1 MNKRVTLAV
10 LLSFCTLLPAVGQT
24 IPATPVTTTSTQRP
38 ATQQPADDSDD
49 VVKITTNLV
58 QVDAVVTKDGK
69 PVSGLTAN
77 DFEIYEDGKRQTIT
91 SFAYI
96 SNVAGEA
103 APTPPKTRDK
113 TSSGFVPPV
122 PVKRDVSRR
131 TIAIVVDDLGLSAE
145 SMTFVRRS
153 VRKFVAEQMQPND
166 LVAILRTGRQV
177 GALQQFT
184 NDKRLLNRAVEQLR
198 WNLCSR
204 VGINVLPAVGS
215 TAYAGCLHSY
225 GSTLAQVRSIVDAMG
240 ELPGRKSLILLSDS
254 APIQNQELQPYEYE
268 NVPDWAGDDWVSR
281 RGLAKIAER
290 AIRSSVIIYSVDTQ
304 GLQPTGPTAADRFSG
319 DIHQVLAQMQNV
331 MSTRSHLL
339 QDRRAGGDL
348 IARQT
353 GGFQIRNSNDFGLDR
368 IMQDQTG
375 YYLLGYRPSTET
387 FNKRFHHIKAK
398 VKKSGVNVRTRF
410 GFYGVSEEDVKLQLP
425 SPAKA
430 TNLAL
435 MSPFGAQDLEF
446 EVASFFTN
454 DKTQGSF
461 IRSFI
466 YLDPA
471 NLTFKTVEDREQT
484 SLEIHG
490 VVFGDNGAPVEQV
503 THRVPL
509 SLTKDEYDKSMREGL
524 RLRFDMHARR
534 PGAFQVRIAIREG
547 YGYKIGSAGQF
558 VAVPDL
564 NNKQLALSGIVL
576 QSVSD
581 PASQNAI
588 MSSPA
593 IRRFPVNSDLYFTF
607 VVYNGSPNLLMQTKL
622 FRDGKVVK
630 SSAEIALDV
639 KEQSDPARI
648 LTTSVMRLTPD
659 LEPGNYYLQ
668 LLLTDK
674 AASAKQPPA
683 IQWVDFEIVK

>member
-1 MNKRVTLAV
+1 MNQRVTLAV
-10 LLSFCTLLPAVGQT
+10 LLSLCTLLPALGQT
-24 IPATPVTTTSTQRP
+24 TPQRP
-38 ATQQPADDSDD
+38 ADDIDD
-49 VVKITTNLV
+49 VVKITTSLV

-96 SNVAGEA
+96 SNVGGEA
-103 APTPPKTRDK
+103 APSPATDRT
-113 TSSGFVPPV
+113 FVPPAA
-122 PVKRDVSRR
+122 VKRDVSRR

-145 SMTFVRRS
+145 SMTYVRRS

-166 LVAILRTGRQV
+166 LVAILRTGTQV

-204 VGINVLPAVGS
+204 VGVSVLPPAGSSSYVGC
-215 TAYAGCLHSY
+215 YRSY
-225 GSTLAQVRSIVDAMG
+225 TSTLSQLRAIVEAMG
-240 ELPGRKSLILLSDS
+240 ELPGRKSLILMSDS
-254 APIQNQELQPYEYE
+254 VPVQNQELQPNEYD
-268 NVPDWAGDDWVSR
+268 NVPDWAGPDWLSR

-290 AIRSSVIIYSVDTQ
+290 AIRSSVVIYSIDTQ
-304 GLQPTGPTAADRFSG
+304 GLQTTGPTAADQFSG
-319 DIHQVLAQMQNV
+319 DIHQVLAQMRSLP
-331 MSTRSHLL
+331 STRARLL

-348 IARQT
+348 LARQT
-353 GGFQIRNSNDFGLDR
+353 GGFQIHNSNAFGLDR
-368 IMQDQTG
+368 IMQDQSG

-387 FNKRFHHIKAK
+387 FNRRFHHLKAK
-398 VKKSGVNVRTRF
+398 VKKSGVDVRTRF
-410 GFYGVSEEDVKLQLP
+410 GFYGVSEEEVKVRV
-425 SPAKA
+425 PAAVKA

-446 EVASFFTN
+446 ELASFFTN
-454 DKTQGSF
+454 DQTQGSF

-471 NLTFKTVEDREQT
+471 NLTFNKVDDREET

-503 THRVPL
+503 THRLPL
-509 SLTKDEYDKSMREGL
+509 SFTKDEYDKAVRDGL
-524 RLRFDMHARR
+524 RLRFDMPARR
-534 PGAFQVRIAIREG
+534 PGAFQVRIAIKDN

-576 QSVSD
+576 QGVSD
-581 PASQNAI
+581 VAPQNAT
-588 MSSPA
+588 MSNPA
-593 IRRFPVNSDLYFTF
+593 VRRFTANSNVYFAF
-607 VVYNGSPNLLMQTKL
+607 VVYNGSANLLMQTKL

-630 SSAEIALDV
+630 SSPEIALDV
-639 KEQSDPARI
+639 KDQSDPTRI

-674 AASAKQPPA
+674 GASAKQPPA

>member
-1 MNKRVTLAV
+1 MNKQVTLAV
-10 LLSFCTLLPAVGQT
+10 LLSFCTFLPAVGQT
-24 IPATPVTTTSTQRP
+24 LPNSPTVNSTQRP
-38 ATQQPADDSDD
+38 ATPQPANDGDD
-49 VVKITTNLV
+49 VVKISTNLV

-96 SNVAGEA
+96 SNISDDAV
-103 APTPPKTRDK
+103 PIQPKKTDK
-113 TSSGFVPPV
+113 NSSSFVPPA
-122 PVKRDVSRR
+122 PVKRDVARR

-145 SMTFVRRS
+145 SMTYVRRS

-166 LVAILRTGRQV
+166 LVAILRTGTQV

-204 VGINVLPAVGS
+204 VGVTVLRAAG
-215 TAYAGCLHSY
+215 TAPYTGCRRSY
-225 GSTLAQVRSIVDAMG
+225 TGTLSQVRSIVEAMG
-240 ELPGRKSLILLSDS
+240 ELAGRKSLVLLSDS
-254 APIQNQELQPYEYE
+254 VPIQNQELQPYEYE
-268 NVPDWAGDDWVSR
+268 NAPVSSGDDWITRV
-281 RGLAKIAER
+281 GLAKIAEK
-290 AIRSSVIIYSVDTQ
+290 AIRSSVVIYAVDTQ
-304 GLQPTGPTAADRFSG
+304 GLQPVGPTAADRFSG
-319 DIHQVLAQMQNV
+319 DIHQVLTQMQNV
-331 MSTRSHLL
+331 MQTRSHLL

-348 IARQT
+348 LARQT

-368 IMQDQTG
+368 IMQDQSG

-398 VKKSGVNVRTRF
+398 AKKSGVDVRTRF
-410 GFYGVSEEDVKLQLP
+410 GFYGVSEEDVKLRRP

-430 TNLAL
+430 INLAL

-454 DKTQGSF
+454 DKTEGSF

-471 NLTFKTVEDREQT
+471 NLSFKEVNEREET
-484 SLEIHG
+484 SLEVHG
-490 VVFGDNGAPVEQV
+490 VVFGDNGAAIEQV
-503 THRVPL
+503 THRIPL
-509 SLTKDEYDKSMREGL
+509 SLTKDEYEKAIREGL
-524 RLRFDMHARR
+524 RLKFDVPVRR
-534 PGAFQVRIAIREG
+534 TGAFQVRIAIKEG
-547 YGYKIGSAGQF
+547 YGSRIGSVGQF
-558 VAVPDL
+558 VEVPDL
-564 NNKQLALSGIVL
+564 NNQQLALSGIVL
-576 QSVSD
+576 QGVSD
-581 PASQNAI
+581 SAPQNAT

-593 IRRFPVNSDLYFTF
+593 VRRFPVNSNLYFAF
-607 VVYNGSPNLLMQTKL
+607 VVYNRSPNLLMQTKL

-639 KEQSDPARI
+639 KDQSDPARI
-648 LTTSVMRLTPD
+648 LTTNVMRLTPD

-674 AASAKQPPA
+674 GASTKQPPA
-683 IQWVDFEIVK
+683 TQWVDFEIVK

>member
-1 MNKRVTLAV
+1 MTKRVTLAV

-24 IPATPVTTTSTQRP
+24 SPDTPAPTQRS
-38 ATQQPADDSDD
+38 ATQQPADDIDE
-49 VVKITTNLV
+49 VVRITTNLV
-58 QVDAVVTKDGK
+58 QIDAAVTKDGK

-77 DFEIYEDGKRQTIT
+77 DFEIYEDGKRQAIT

-96 SNVAGEA
+96 SNVGGEA
-103 APTPPKTRDK
+103 LPTPPKTHDK
-113 TSSGFVPPV
+113 NSRTFVPPA
-122 PVKRDVSRR
+122 PVTRDVSRR

-145 SMTFVRRS
+145 SMTYVRRS

-166 LVAILRTGRQV
+166 LVAILRTGTQV

-204 VGINVLPAVGS
+204 VGINVLPAVGT
-215 TAYAGCLHSY
+215 TAYVGCHHNY
-225 GSTLAQVRSIVDAMG
+225 GGTLSQVRAIVDAMG
-240 ELPGRKSLILLSDS
+240 ELPGRKSLVLLSDS
-254 APIQNQELQPYEYE
+254 VPIQNQELQPNEYE
-268 NVPDWAGDDWVSR
+268 NVPDWAGDDWLSR
-281 RGLAKIAER
+281 RGLAKIAEH
-290 AIRSSVIIYSVDTQ
+290 AIRSSVVIYSVDTQ
-304 GLQPTGPTAADRFSG
+304 ALQPTGPTAADRFSG
-319 DIHQVLAQMQNV
+319 DIHQILSQMRNV
-331 MSTRSHLL
+331 SSTRSHLL

-368 IMQDQTG
+368 IMQDQSG
-375 YYLLGYRPSTET
+375 YYLLGYRPSSET

-398 VKKSGVNVRTRF
+398 VKKSGVDVRTRF
-410 GFYGVSEEDVKLQLP
+410 GFYGVSEEDAKLKLP

-446 EVASFFTN
+446 EVSSFFTN

-471 NLTFKTVEDREQT
+471 NLTFKEVNDREDT
-484 SLEIHG
+484 LLEVHG
-490 VVFGDNGAPVEQV
+490 VVFGDNGVAVEQV

-509 SLTKDEYDKSMREGL
+509 SLTKDEYEKVLREGL
-524 RLRFDMHARR
+524 RLKFDMPAQR
-534 PGAFQVRIAIREG
+534 PGAFQVRIAIKEG
-547 YGYKIGSAGQF
+547 YGYKIGSASQF

-576 QSVSD
+576 QGVSD
-581 PASQNAI
+581 AAPQNPG

-593 IRRFPVNSDLYFTF
+593 VRRFPVNSDLYFTF

-630 SSAEIALDV
+630 SNSEIVLDV
-639 KEQSDPARI
+639 KDQSDAARI
-648 LTTSVMRLTPD
+648 LTTNVMRLTPD

-674 AASAKQPPA
+674 AASAKRPSA

>member
-1 MNKRVTLAV
+1 MNERVTLAV
-10 LLSFCTLLPAVGQT
+10 LLSFCTLLPVMGQT
-24 IPATPVTTTSTQRP
+24 TPATPATTERP
-38 ATQQPADDSDD
+38 ATQQAPEDSDD

-77 DFEIYEDGKRQTIT
+77 DFEIFEDGKRQAIT

-96 SNVAGEA
+96 SNLGEA
-103 APTPPKTRDK
+103 ATPPKNGDK
-113 TSSGFVPPV
+113 NSSTFVPPA

-145 SMTFVRRS
+145 SMTSVRRS

-166 LVAILRTGRQV
+166 LVAILRTGTQV

-204 VGINVLPAVGS
+204 VGVNVLPALGTDAYVG
-215 TAYAGCLHSY
+215 CRRSY
-225 GSTLAQVRSIVDAMG
+225 SGTLSAVRSIVDAMG
-240 ELPGRKSLILLSDS
+240 DLPGRKSLVLLSDS
-254 APIQNQELQPYEYE
+254 VPIQNQELQPNEYE
-268 NVPDWAGDDWVSR
+268 NVPDWAGDDWLSR

-290 AIRSSVIIYSVDTQ
+290 AIRSSVVIYSVDTQ
-304 GLQPTGPTAADRFSG
+304 GLQTTGPTAADRFSG
-319 DIHQVLAQMQNV
+319 DIHQVLAQMRNLP
-331 MSTRSHLL
+331 STRSRLL
-339 QDRRAGGDL
+339 QDRRAGGEL

-353 GGFQIRNSNDFGLDR
+353 GGFQIRNSNNFGLDR
-368 IMQDQTG
+368 IMQDQSG
-375 YYLLGYRPSTET
+375 YFLLGYRPNAET
-387 FNKRFHHIKAK
+387 FNKRFHHLKAK
-398 VKKSGVNVRTRF
+398 VKKSGLDVRTRF
-410 GFYGVSEEDVKLQLP
+410 GFYGISEEDVKLRLP
-425 SPAKA
+425 SPARA

-435 MSPFGAQDLEF
+435 MSPFGAQDLEI

-454 DKTQGSF
+454 DKTAGSI

-471 NLTFKTVEDREQT
+471 NLTFKRVNDREET
-484 SLEIHG
+484 SLEVHG
-490 VVFGDNGAPVEQV
+490 VVFGDNGIPVEQV

-509 SLTKDEYDKSMREGL
+509 SLTNDEYEKIRREGL
-524 RLRFDMHARR
+524 RLKIDMPARR
-534 PGAFQVRIAIREG
+534 PGAFQVRIAIKEG
-547 YGYKIGSAGQF
+547 FGYKIGSASQF

-564 NNKQLALSGIVL
+564 SNKQLALSGIVL
-576 QSVSD
+576 QGVSD
-581 PASQNAI
+581 TPSQNGG

-593 IRRFPVNSDLYFTF
+593 VRRFQANSDLYFTF
-607 VVYNGSPNLLMQTKL
+607 VVFNGSSNLLMQTKL

-630 SSAEIALDV
+630 SSSEIILDV
-639 KEQSDPARI
+639 KDQSDPARI
-648 LTTSVMRLTPD
+648 LTTHVMRLTPD

-674 AASAKQPPA
+674 TASAKQPPA

>member
-10 LLSFCTLLPAVGQT
+10 LLSLCILLPAVGQT
-24 IPATPVTTTSTQRP
+24 VPATPAATQRP
-38 ATQQPADDSDD
+38 ATQQPPEDSDD

-58 QVDAVVTKDGK
+58 QIDAVVTKDSK
-69 PVSGLTAN
+69 PVPGLTAN
-77 DFEIYEDGKRQTIT
+77 DFEIYEDGKRQAIT

-96 SNVAGEA
+96 SNVGGETT
-103 APTPPKTRDK
+103 PTPPKARDK
-113 TSSGFVPPV
+113 NDSTFVPPA

-145 SMTFVRRS
+145 SMTYVRRS
-153 VRKFVAEQMQPND
+153 VRKFVAEEMQPND
-166 LVAILRTGRQV
+166 LVAILRTGTQV

-184 NDKRLLNRAVEQLR
+184 NDKRILNRAVEQLR

-204 VGINVLPAVGS
+204 VGINVLPPVGPNS
-215 TAYAGCLHSY
+215 YAGCYHSY
-225 GSTLAQVRSIVDAMG
+225 GNTLSQVRAIVDAMG
-240 ELPGRKSLILLSDS
+240 ELPGRKSLVLMSDS
-254 APIQNQELQPYEYE
+254 VPIQNQELQPYEYE
-268 NVPDWAGDDWVSR
+268 NAPDSAEDDWISR

-290 AIRSSVIIYSVDTQ
+290 AIRSSVVIYSVDTQ

-319 DIHQVLAQMQNV
+319 DINQMTAQM
-331 MSTRSHLL
+331 RSVISARSRLL

-353 GGFQIRNSNDFGLDR
+353 GGFQIRNSNNFGLDR
-368 IMQDQTG
+368 IMQDQSG

-387 FNKRFHHIKAK
+387 FNKRFHRIKAK
-398 VKKSGVNVRTRF
+398 VKKSGVDVRTRF
-410 GFYGVSEEDVKLQLP
+410 GFYGVSEEEVKLRLP

-435 MSPFGAQDLEF
+435 MSPFGTQDLEF
-446 EVASFFTN
+446 EMSSFFSN
-454 DKTQGSF
+454 DKTVGSF

-471 NLTFKTVEDREQT
+471 NLTFNVVADRKET
-484 SLEIHG
+484 LLEIHG

-509 SLTKDEYDKSMREGL
+509 SLTKDEYEKTVREGL
-524 RLRFDMHARR
+524 RLKFDMPVRR
-534 PGAFQVRIAIREG
+534 PGAYQVRIAIREG

-558 VAVPDL
+558 VGVPDL
-564 NNKQLALSGIVL
+564 TNKQLALSGIVL
-576 QSVSD
+576 QGVSENG
-581 PASQNAI
+581 PQNAALQ
-588 MSSPA
+588 SPA
-593 IRRFPVNSDLYFTF
+593 VRRFPVNSALYFTF
-607 VVYNGSPNLLMQTKL
+607 VAYNGSPNLLMQTKL

-630 SSAEIALDV
+630 SSDEMALDV
-639 KEQSDPARI
+639 KDQSDPARI
-648 LTTSVMRLTPD
+648 LTAGVMRLTSE

-668 LLLTDK
+668 ILLTDK